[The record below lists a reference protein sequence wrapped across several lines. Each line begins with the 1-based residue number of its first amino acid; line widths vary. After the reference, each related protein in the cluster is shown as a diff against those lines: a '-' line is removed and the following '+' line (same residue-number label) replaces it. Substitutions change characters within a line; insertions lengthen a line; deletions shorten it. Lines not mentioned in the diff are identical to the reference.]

1 MTTPTGRLRVVASTP
16 VSEELIDEI
25 VARGVDIV
33 VFGEGAA
40 AQKRNDSSP
49 KVVGSDDT
57 VAGGHWLA
65 RRLIRLT
72 LKVES
77 D

>member
-1 MTTPTGRLRVVASTP
+1 LVVE
-16 VSEELIDEI
+16 VFVYELLIDEDDP
-25 VARGVDIV
+25 RGVDIV

-40 AQKRNDSSP
+40 AQKRNASSP

-65 RRLIRLT
+65 RRLI
-72 LKVES
+72 
-77 D
+77 